1 VVTIEE
7 IQHKYE
13 MAIFRSQE
21 LYANRKVKDTAGAV
35 RYTKGKIVEDITKDL
50 IRISWS
56 KVSSDEARLK
66 IDKKKI
72 PIKTNGEIYKLS
84 QDLHVYI
91 DKVFRIGVECK
102 SYTEVAMYKRVLVD
116 TKLLKRAVPSI
127 SAFFIVQ
134 LENFLGGDYGVQIEA
149 KGSDSVITLNRIC
162 PQVNIKVIT
171 LLDGNRDIKK
181 PLHILEYFKPLRRE
195 RLDYAIEQFRHAMLI
210 DQK

>member
-1 VVTIEE
+1 MVTIEE